1 MEDSY
6 LIDENIG
13 LTSEQVEIR
22 RSSGQVN
29 DYNSNKTKTYQQIL
43 KDNLLTFFNILNL
56 VLTVFVVFTGYFKD
70 LTFLLVVIGNLI
82 IGIGQEIVSK
92 KTLDKLSLIVA
103 AKTTVIRDGKSI
115 QINIAD
121 IVLSDIMV
129 LKSGDQ
135 ICADGLL
142 KSGYLEVNESLITG
156 ESDII
161 LKKTGDPLF
170 SGSFVVSGNG
180 KVLVTCVGENSFAN
194 KIASEAKTSK
204 KKATKLSRDIGYIL
218 KSVSYVIIPIG
229 VLMFIRQSAIGFG
242 YNDSIAK
249 SVASVIGMIPEGL
262 ILLTSISLATSA
274 IILANKKTLVQ
285 DLYSIETM
293 ARADTLCLDK
303 TGTITEGNLFLKKLI
318 DLESVS
324 TSELLSYFC
333 GAIKDD
339 NATIG
344 AVRKFLVNTIHYKT
358 ADLLIPF
365 SSERKY
371 SGVYF
376 EDTGFIAF
384 GAYEFL
390 FQKKDE
396 NIEAKIKE
404 FSEQGNRVLAVAV
417 SKTQPMGN
425 ELPDDLSC
433 IGLAVFADKIR
444 NEAKATLEYFYAQGV
459 DIKIISG
466 DNPLTVMKI
475 AEKAGLKD
483 VKCLDAT
490 TLDSEEKIKE
500 AVSKYNVFGRVS
512 PNQKKQMVFALKRLG
527 KTVAMMGDGVNDVPA
542 LKEADC
548 SIAVASGS
556 DAAKSIAN
564 FVLLDSNFASVPNVV
579 SQGRKVVNN
588 VQKVATLFITK
599 TIYSLLLAVF
609 TLLLPQMSYPFS
621 PVQMFMISF
630 VTIGFPA
637 FFLSF
642 ETNTSPIKGNFLLD
656 VFAKS
661 LPGGICAVGSMII
674 LSYIAGMFDINS
686 DMISTMC
693 VVLAS
698 AAGIWVTA
706 KVCYP
711 FTLRRIII
719 LASTIGIFVLCMSVF
734 SWYFDI
740 VVLNATCI
748 TILVISIACMPFIM
762 YILEMAVKKSFMGIY
777 RELKQLQKR
786 SLRKKNAPD

>member
-1 MEDSY
+1 MIEDNY
-6 LIDENIG
+6 LVDENKG
-13 LTSEQVEIR
+13 LTSEQVEKRI
-22 RSSGQVN
+22 STGQVN
-29 DYNSNKTKTYQQIL
+29 DYNSHKTKTYKRIFR
-43 KDNLLTFFNILNL
+43 DNLLTFFNILNL
-56 VLTVFVVFTGYFKD
+56 VLTVFVVFTGDFKD
-70 LTFLLVVIGNLI
+70 LTFLLVVIGNLV
-82 IGIGQEIVSK
+82 IGISQEIASK

-103 AKTTVIRDGKSI
+103 AKATVIRDGKSI
-115 QINIAD
+115 KISTCD
-121 IVLSDIMV
+121 VVLSDIIV

-135 ICADGLL
+135 ICVDGFL

-161 LKKTGDPLF
+161 LKNVGDPLY

-180 KVLVTCVGENSFAN
+180 KALVTCVGENSFAN

-204 KKATKLSRDIGYIL
+204 KRATKLSRDIGYIL
-218 KSVSYVIIPIG
+218 KSVSYIIIPIG
-229 VLMFIRQSAIGFG
+229 VLMFFRQYAMGFG
-242 YNDSIAK
+242 YNNSIAK

-262 ILLTSISLATSA
+262 ILLTSLSLATSA

-293 ARADTLCLDK
+293 ARADILCLDK
-303 TGTITEGNLFLKKLI
+303 TGTITEGKLCLKRII
-318 DLESVS
+318 DLESVK
-324 TSELLSYFC
+324 TSEMLSYFC

-344 AVRKFLVNTIHYKT
+344 AVRDYLGNNIVFKS
-358 ADLLIPF
+358 ADFTIPF

-371 SGVYF
+371 SGVF
-376 EDTGFIAF
+376 MEETGFIAF

-390 FQKKDE
+390 FQEKDE
-396 NIEAKIKE
+396 SITEKIQE
-404 FSEQGNRVLAVAV
+404 FSEKGNRVLAVAI
-417 SKTQPMGN
+417 SKNQPKGN
-425 ELPDDLSC
+425 ELPDGLSC
-433 IGLAVFADKIR
+433 IGLAVFEDKMR
-444 NEAKATLEYFYAQGV
+444 NEAASTLEYFYAQGV

-483 VKCLDAT
+483 INCIDAT
-490 TLDSEEKIKE
+490 ALDNEEKIKE
-500 AVSKYNVFGRVS
+500 AVSMYNVFGRVS
-512 PNQKKQMVFALKRLG
+512 PSQKKQMVYALKRLG

-564 FVLLDSNFASVPNVV
+564 FVLLDSNFASVPNIV

-588 VQKVATLFITK
+588 VQRVATLFITK

-609 TLLLPQMSYPFS
+609 TLLLPQMSYPFT

-642 ETNTSPIKGNFLLD
+642 EPNISKIKGNFLLD

-661 LPGGICAVGSMII
+661 LPGGICAVSSMI
-674 LSYIAGMFDINS
+674 LLNYIAGMFDINS

-693 VVLAS
+693 IVLAS

-711 FTLRRIII
+711 FTLNRKII
-719 LASTIGIFVLCMSVF
+719 LASTIGVFILCISIL

-740 VVLNATCI
+740 VALNATCWI
-748 TILVISIACMPFIM
+748 ILVICIACMPFVM
-762 YILEMAVKKSFMGIY
+762 YVLEMAVKKSFMGILNKI
-777 RELKQLQKR
+777 RKIKNKSQKEL
-786 SLRKKNAPD
+786 